1 MSTDASR
8 VDYGAEYFHQSWT
21 SVIQMCVI
29 LVILLINIG
38 YSALAGFG
46 LLLVCGPVL
55 GKVIRQ
61 LHNKRRKSTKF
72 TDARV
77 RLMQEILG
85 SMRAIKFYTWETPF
99 LKRVAEIRKSELKIV
114 KYLLLLKAGINAVSL
129 SIPIYA
135 SILAFTTYSVVGN
148 TLEPAK
154 IFSSLTLFN
163 LMRNPLMYLPKV
175 ISASIDAWVALG
187 RMQSMLLAEELES
200 PDIDSHAEF
209 AVSVWGG
216 KFVWEAEERVETV
229 KAPKNKWWQ
238 RKSKRQSTINPRIST
253 ISTQSKDT
261 KRRSQ
266 RFSRN
271 LDSQSVG
278 FALEIGGSTGFQ
290 IKHGEFVVIVGE
302 IGSGKSSLLAALVG
316 EMRRTNGMVTLG
328 GKVAFCPQTAWIQNA
343 TVKDNILFGQE
354 YDRDKYNQVIH
365 DCALEQDID
374 MLPGGDLTEI
384 GERGVTLSGGQKA
397 RINIARAAYS
407 DVDIYLLDDPL
418 SAVDAHVGRH
428 LIEECI
434 CGLMAGKTRI
444 LVTHQLQVL
453 PHADRVFY
461 MHDGKIVEE
470 GTYRELL
477 DNGGDFAHL
486 VEKFGGKEEEK
497 AEAPAEHE
505 GPKAPIRKRRS
516 VLMGNEERATGSVK
530 RAVYFEYARA
540 AGGFWIIPAIVAAVI
555 LSNGGNLAMSIWLSA
570 WTSHRFPVSENAY
583 IAGYAALGFSQ
594 GFFLFVYSFTLT
606 STGNRATK
614 KMHDKVSTFISSL
627 IVGPQSDYLCP
638 NVVLR

>member
-38 YSALAGFG
+38 YSALAGFA
-46 LLLVCGPVL
+46 LLVVCGPVL
-55 GKVIRQ
+55 GKVIRK
-61 LHNKRRKSTKF
+61 LHTKRRKSTKF

-99 LKRVAEIRKSELKIV
+99 LKRVSEIRKSELKIV

-148 TLEPAK
+148 TLEPSK

-187 RMQSMLLAEELES
+187 RMQGMLLAEELES
-200 PDIDSHAEF
+200 PDVDLEAEF

-216 KFVWEAEERVETV
+216 KFVWEAEQKLETE
-229 KAPKNKWWQ
+229 KPRKTKWWQ
-238 RKSKRQSTINPRIST
+238 RKRPPPVNPRTST
-253 ISTQSKDT
+253 ISEKSKDV
-261 KRRSQ
+261 KRASQ

-271 LDSQSVG
+271 LESQTVG
-278 FALEIGGSTGFQ
+278 FALQIGGTTGFQ
-290 IKHGEFVVIVGE
+290 IKHGEFVVVVGE
-302 IGSGKSSLLAALVG
+302 IGAGKSSLLAALVG
-316 EMRRTNGMVTLG
+316 EMRRTDGILTLG

-343 TVKDNILFGQE
+343 TLKDNILFGE
-354 YDRDKYNQVIH
+354 ELDEEKYDRVIH
-365 DCALEQDID
+365 DCALEPDID

-407 DVDIYLLDDPL
+407 QADIYLLDDPL

-434 CGLMAGKTRI
+434 CGLMAGRTRI
-444 LVTHQLQVL
+444 LVTHQLHVL
-453 PHADRVFY
+453 PHADRIFY
-461 MHDGKIVEE
+461 MQEGKIVEE
-470 GTYRELL
+470 GTYQELIA
-477 DNGGDFAHL
+477 NGGNFSRLAD
-486 VEKFGGKEEEK
+486 KFGAKEEK
-497 AEAPAEHE
+497 TEAPVEHE
-505 GPKAPIRKRRS
+505 APKPPVRKRRS
-516 VLMGNEERATGSVK
+516 VLMGLEERATGSVS

-540 AGGFWIIPAIVAAVI
+540 AGGFWIIPAIIAAVV
-555 LSNGGNLAMSIWLSA
+555 LSNGGNLAMSLWLSA
-570 WTSHRFPVSENAY
+570 WTSHRYNVSEDAY
-583 IAGYAALGFSQ
+583 IAGYASLGFSQ
-594 GFFLFVYSFTLT
+594 GLFLFIYSFTLT

-614 KMHDKVSTFISSL
+614 KMHDKVSIL
-627 IVGPQSDYLCP
+627 L
-638 NVVLR
+638 

>member
-21 SVIQMCVI
+21 SIIQMCVI

-46 LLLVCGPVL
+46 LLVVCGPVL
-55 GKVIRQ
+55 GKVIRK
-61 LHNKRRKSTKF
+61 LHTKRRKSTKF

-85 SMRAIKFYTWETPF
+85 SMRAIKFYTWEIPF
-99 LKRVAEIRKSELKIV
+99 LKRVSEIRKSELKIV
-114 KYLLLLKAGINAVSL
+114 KFLLLLKAGINAVSL

-148 TLEPAK
+148 TLEPSK

-187 RMQSMLLAEELES
+187 RMQGMLLAEELES
-200 PDIDSHAEF
+200 PDIDLEAEF

-216 KFVWEAEERVETV
+216 KFVWEAEQRLETT
-229 KAPKNKWWQ
+229 KPQEKKWWQ
-238 RKSKRQSTINPRIST
+238 RKRPPPVNPRTST
-253 ISTQSKDT
+253 ISEKSKDV
-261 KRRSQ
+261 KRASQ

-271 LDSQSVG
+271 LESQTVG
-278 FALEIGGSTGFQ
+278 FALQIGGTTGFQ
-290 IKHGEFVVIVGE
+290 IKHGEFVVVVGE
-302 IGSGKSSLLAALVG
+302 IGAGKSSLLAALVG
-316 EMRRTNGMVTLG
+316 EMRRTDGILTLG

-343 TVKDNILFGQE
+343 TLKDNILFGE
-354 YDRDKYNQVIH
+354 EFDKGRYDRVIH
-365 DCALEQDID
+365 DCALEPDID

-407 DVDIYLLDDPL
+407 QADIYLLDDPL

-434 CGLMAGKTRI
+434 CGLMAGRTRI
-444 LVTHQLQVL
+444 LVTHQLHVL
-453 PHADRVFY
+453 PHADRIFC
-461 MHDGKIVEE
+461 MQEGRIVEE
-470 GTYRELL
+470 GTYQELIA
-477 DNGGDFAHL
+477 NGGNFARL
-486 VEKFGGKEEEK
+486 ADKFGAKEEK
-497 AEAPAEHE
+497 PEATGEQE
-505 GPKAPIRKRRS
+505 GPKPLVRKRRS
-516 VLMGNEERATGSVK
+516 VLMGAEERATGSVS

-555 LSNGGNLAMSIWLSA
+555 LSNGGNLAMSLWLSA
-570 WTSHRFPVSENAY
+570 WTSHRYDVSENAY

-594 GFFLFVYSFTLT
+594 GLFLFIYSFTLT

-614 KMHDKVSTFISSL
+614 KMHDNVSVFLLDLL
-627 IVGPQSDYLCP
+627 IIGAQSDYSRP
-638 NVVLR
+638 HVLLR